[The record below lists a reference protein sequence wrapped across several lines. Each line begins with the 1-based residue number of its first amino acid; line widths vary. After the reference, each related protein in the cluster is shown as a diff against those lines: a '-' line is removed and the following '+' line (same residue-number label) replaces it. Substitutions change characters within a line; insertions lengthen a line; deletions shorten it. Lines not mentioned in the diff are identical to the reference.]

1 MIDEH
6 KIKKYSGEYDEEVV
20 TRLRLERMS
29 IKTISNLESC
39 TALKYLSLCHNQIVN
54 IIGLESLENLTR
66 LDLSFNQI
74 TNISSNSF
82 SENTNLE
89 YLNLMG
95 NKITDINDIKN
106 LECLENLGS
115 ILFKDENG
123 KNANPICSH
132 EFYLDMIQKTLKSV
146 SVLDGGAILL
156 MDYVVDMKDRI
167 AAFQPPSDV
176 METPRI
182 TNWIQ
187 ESDENHPIF
196 NVDGD
201 NLDMND
207 DGTNMPASHIKALED
222 AEEAVK
228 TVLTFDC
235 SHALRKASGILN
247 KSQHVQ
253 IN

>member
-6 KIKKYSGEYDEEVV
+6 KIKKYSGEYDEEIIV
-20 TRLRLERMS
+20 RLKLERMS
-29 IKTISNLESC
+29 IKTISNLECC
-39 TALKYLSLCHNQIVN
+39 TALKYLSLSHNQITS
-54 IIGLESLENLTR
+54 ITGLESLENLVR
-66 LDLSFNQI
+66 VDLSFNQI
-74 TNISSNSF
+74 TKINSNSF
-82 SENTNLE
+82 TENTNIE
-89 YLNLMG
+89 YLNLIG
-95 NKITDINDIKN
+95 NKISDVNDIKN
-106 LECLENLGS
+106 LECLENLDS
-115 ILFKDENG
+115 VLFKDENG

-132 EFYLDMIQKTLKSV
+132 EFYFDMIQKTLKSV
-146 SVLDGGAILL
+146 NVLDGGAILL

-167 AAFQPPSDV
+167 AAFQPPEEV
-176 METPRI
+176 MNTPRV

-196 NVDGD
+196 NVDSD
-201 NLDMND
+201 NLDNND
-207 DGTNMPASHIKALED
+207 DGTNMPASHIKDLED

-253 IN
+253 K